1 MNHKQAKKRVKE
13 LKAFYGHLATYLAV
27 NLFLLGLNLIT
38 SPGVLWFMFPAMG
51 WGIGLAIHAS
61 QVFWTSKDWEE
72 RKIQELTGLT
82 TTRDELEKL
91 SERTDNLVTILSG
104 INWEKIDPEFLSTR
118 DRLAETRSQIERLQ
132 DGGDSQ
138 SELSSSQVAR
148 EIEKLEA
155 LVTSPK
161 FRFYDQ
167 AQRTD
172 H

>member
-1 MNHKQAKKRVKE
+1 MNTEQAKKRVRE
-13 LKAFYGHLATYLAV
+13 LKGFYGHLAAYLAV
-27 NLFLLGLNLIT
+27 NLFLITINLVT
-38 SPGVLWFMFPAMG
+38 SSGVLWFIYPLMG
-51 WGIGLAIHAS
+51 WGIGLMIHAS
-61 QVFWTSKDWEE
+61 QVFWTSRDWEE
-72 RKIQELTGLT
+72 RKIQELTGLS

-118 DRLAETRSQIERLQ
+118 DRLAQTQSQIQSLQ
-132 DGGDSQ
+132 AGGDSGP
-138 SELSSSQVAR
+138 EMSSSDVAR